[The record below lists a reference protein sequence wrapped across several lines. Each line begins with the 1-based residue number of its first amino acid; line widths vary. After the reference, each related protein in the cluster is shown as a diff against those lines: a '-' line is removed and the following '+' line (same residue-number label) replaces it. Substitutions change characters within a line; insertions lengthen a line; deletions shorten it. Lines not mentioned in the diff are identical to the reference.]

1 MPLVMANEAGR
12 AQIWRG
18 RREANRCYFGRKMNI
33 AITCEVLWKG
43 TPQRVIAPYV
53 RVGGVRVCASRV
65 AFLVN
70 GA

>member
-18 RREANRCYFGRKMNI
+18 RREANRCYFGRKMNS
-33 AITCEVLWKG
+33 ARALQVYWNV
-43 TPQRVIAPYV
+43 TPQRVIAPYE
-53 RVGGVRVCASRV
+53 RASVVHLCVLRV